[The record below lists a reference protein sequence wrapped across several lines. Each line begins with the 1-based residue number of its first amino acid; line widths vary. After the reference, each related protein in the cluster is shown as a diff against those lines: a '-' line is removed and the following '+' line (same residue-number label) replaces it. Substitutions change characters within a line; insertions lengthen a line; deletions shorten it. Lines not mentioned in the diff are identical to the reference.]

1 MNNAQQIGQLVGQ
14 LLADN
19 LGNRITVP
27 LADGIVLHVIRAIE
41 TINAAEAERL
51 PGAPGGNDEAD
62 GVRP

>member
-27 LADGIVLHVIRAIE
+27 LADGIVLHVIRAVEALNKE
-41 TINAAEAERL
+41 TEPEA
-51 PGAPGGNDEAD
+51 PTGT
-62 GVRP
+62 